1 MNLAQKFLKRK
12 IRKYKLYCR
21 DHYMRDKAFPSTQL
35 CTNCKY
41 GYTNKN
47 GEHVCQ
53 LMHVM
58 KELNNK
64 VPADWNSRTIDT
76 LFADIS

>member
-21 DHYMRDKAFPSTQL
+21 KHYMRDGMFPSEQL

-41 GYTNKN
+41 QFTNKDGSN
-47 GEHVCQ
+47 GCR
-53 LMHVM
+53 LIFVM
-58 KELNNK
+58 RELQNK
-64 VPADWNSRTIDT
+64 VPADWNDRTLDI
-76 LFADIS
+76 LFQPD